1 MSGMTKPDHQ
11 TEWVPLFFILGACY
25 IVTIVC
31 FVPRLTD
38 VLTQGVLGIAMTFAG
53 TAGGAYAPKLMQRLS
68 ERRSTD
74 GPADAPDANPTQPV
88 KG

>member
-1 MSGMTKPDHQ
+1 MTAMSKPDH
-11 TEWVPLFFILGACY
+11 TEWVPLFFIAGACY

-31 FVPRLTD
+31 FVPRLSD

-68 ERRSTD
+68 DHRA
-74 GPADAPDANPTQPV
+74 GDAPDPNPTQPA